1 MLHKN
6 AKKVISGVLGTCLVL
21 QLAALPSLAQ
31 TSNVPDQTQT
41 AVTAQENS
49 GVQTLASTSF
59 TDVLLSVGANNTQM
73 NATWYAAQEGAGYVL
88 VAKQSQLVNGAMPEN
103 AAKFDATSTPANE
116 SGKWS
121 NQATITGLEPGTVYA
136 YQLVNGEEK
145 SDVATFT
152 TATNGA
158 FSSPSPVTPRSA
170 PAATPATTPRA
181 GTRLW
186 ASSPT
191 APSLTGWT
199 SSSPP
204 VTR

>member
-6 AKKVISGVLGTCLVL
+6 AKKVISGVLGTCLVF

-88 VAKQSQLVNGAMPEN
+88 VAKQSQLVNGVMPEN

-136 YQLVNGEEK
+136 YQLVNG
-145 SDVATFT
+145 
-152 TATNGA
+152 
-158 FSSPSPVTPRSA
+158 
-170 PAATPATTPRA
+170 
-181 GTRLW
+181 
-186 ASSPT
+186 
-191 APSLTGWT
+191 
-199 SSSPP
+199 
-204 VTR
+204 

>member
-88 VAKQSQLVNGAMPEN
+88 VASDALCRLLV
-103 AAKFDATSTPANE
+103 E
-116 SGKWS
+116 S
-121 NQATITGLEPGTVYA
+121 ITGGAVPGAVR
-136 YQLVNGEEK
+136 QRDLLHLR
-145 SDVATFT
+145 
-152 TATNGA
+152 
-158 FSSPSPVTPRSA
+158 PLPH
-170 PAATPATTPRA
+170 
-181 GTRLW
+181 
-186 ASSPT
+186 
-191 APSLTGWT
+191 
-199 SSSPP
+199 
-204 VTR
+204 

>member
-6 AKKVISGVLGTCLVL
+6 AKKVISGVLGTCLVF

-121 NQATITGLEPGTVYA
+121 N
-136 YQLVNGEEK
+136 
-145 SDVATFT
+145 
-152 TATNGA
+152 
-158 FSSPSPVTPRSA
+158 
-170 PAATPATTPRA
+170 
-181 GTRLW
+181 
-186 ASSPT
+186 
-191 APSLTGWT
+191 
-199 SSSPP
+199 
-204 VTR
+204 